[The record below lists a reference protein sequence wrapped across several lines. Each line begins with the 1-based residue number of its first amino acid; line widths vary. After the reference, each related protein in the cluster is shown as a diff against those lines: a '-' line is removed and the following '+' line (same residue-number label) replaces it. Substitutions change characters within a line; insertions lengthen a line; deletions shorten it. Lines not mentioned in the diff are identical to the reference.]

1 MQNDGHSRQA
11 QGVSMMLAA
20 ASALVVAPLKLM
32 FLVLRTKCTL
42 AGVAAGPVTGEQGNA
57 DTQEKR

>member
-1 MQNDGHSRQA
+1 
-11 QGVSMMLAA
+11 MMLAA